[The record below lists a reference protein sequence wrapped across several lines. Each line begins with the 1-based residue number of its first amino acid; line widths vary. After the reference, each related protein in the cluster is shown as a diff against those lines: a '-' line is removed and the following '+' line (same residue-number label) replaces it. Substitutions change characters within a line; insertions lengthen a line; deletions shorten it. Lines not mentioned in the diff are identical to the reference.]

1 MLNPLLA
8 IPFVLFFLILE
19 GCESSI
25 SQSPS
30 TIKTTTKESR
40 HNGNATGGADE
51 DSDENSDKNSDKNST
66 VEAVVELQKG
76 EEFEKKITFKTLGR
90 FSLRDAPAGMRIYQS
105 GILRWTPT
113 NEQIGEHN
121 ITVVLH
127 KEDGSVKTEHLA
139 FTVTGEDVIYDGVF
153 VDLDGRSGG
162 EGTPVNPYGTYE
174 EACKK
179 LGSRRNIYLRG
190 DIYHNPGFGKDYGSN
205 GRYPSVKACVGD
217 PDDPIVIRPWGN
229 EYVTLKTDALY
240 GIKVQ
245 SGSSHIVIKDLEVVG
260 VAQEISLEDAISAWW
275 DKNDTM
281 QGSGIVVNGG
291 HVKVKNCVVHDMPGS
306 GISASGAVFSELS
319 DNIVYNCDWWTIAGS
334 KGIGITSAKDDSSD
348 PANNRYKN
356 AIVNNLIFN
365 VEQRLFSHVWKKG
378 FATLSIDE
386 GEAFLIQ
393 EGKRQDGSVSSEYSG
408 RYLVKN
414 NLILY
419 NGKSGVINLA
429 KNVDLL
435 NNSYYNNGLSTQ
447 QSGFRVNTAQD
458 IVIKN
463 NAVESNIP
471 ETIIYSVANSDPVTI
486 EANHVKGRVTKN
498 GDPVAGIEKVSTLF
512 RDPEHFD
519 FRFSKSSQVP
529 EGIGVDQDV
538 ILRIRETIDRYGIA
552 VRMQHMDINQTAM
565 TEMVIRNRPAGSTV
579 DCSHYD
585 DKKNPYVTIENIPRN
600 HPIVAATGNN
610 SFKLFI
616 HHKSRCEE

>member
-1 MLNPLLA
+1 MWKKTVM
-8 IPFVLFFLILE
+8 IILILLFGGCQKHE
-19 GCESSI
+19 GFSVPNSTTH
-25 SQSPS
+25 PS
-30 TIKTTTKESR
+30 GNTIPEDDSNTTTLQ
-40 HNGNATGGADE
+40 
-51 DSDENSDKNSDKNST
+51 
-66 VEAVVELQKG
+66 VQKG
-76 EEFEKKITFKTLGR
+76 APLEKKIVFEGEGR
-90 FSLRDAPAGMRIYQS
+90 FSLEDAPKGMRIYKS
-105 GILRWTPT
+105 GIIRWTPT
-113 NEQIGEHN
+113 NEQGGEHN
-121 ITVVLH
+121 VTVILH
-127 KEDGSVKTEHLA
+127 KEDGSISTKHL
-139 FTVTGEDVIYDGVF
+139 TVDVSGSDIVYDGVF
-153 VDLDGRSGG
+153 VDLSERNGG
-162 EGTPVNPYGTYE
+162 EGTPTNPYGTYE
-174 EACKK
+174 EACQK
-179 LGSRRNIYLRG
+179 LGSRSNIYLRG
-190 DIYHNPGFGKDYGSN
+190 DLYHNPGFGKDYSSD
-205 GRYPSVKACVGD
+205 GRYPSVKGCIGD
-217 PDDPIVIRPWGN
+217 PDNPIVIRPWGN
-229 EYVTLKTDALY
+229 EYVTIKTDALY

-245 SGSSHIVIKDLEVVG
+245 SDSSHIVIEDLEVEG
-260 VAQEISLEDAISAWW
+260 LAQEITLEDAVSAWW

-281 QGSGIVVNGG
+281 LGSGIVVNGDY
-291 HVKVKNCVVHDMPGS
+291 VKVKNCVVHDMPGS

-334 KGIGITSAKDDSSD
+334 KGIGITSAKDDPND

-356 AIVNNLIFN
+356 TIVNNLIFN

-447 QSGFRVNTAQD
+447 QSGFRLNTGQD

-471 ETIIYSVANSDPVTI
+471 ETIIYSVANSDPVTM
-486 EANHVKGRVTKN
+486 EANYAKGRVTKN
-498 GDPVAGIEKVSTLF
+498 GDAVAGIDEVTTLF

-519 FRFSKSSQVP
+519 FHFDETSQIP
-529 EGIGVDQDV
+529 EGIGAGQDV
-538 ILRIRETIDRYGIA
+538 IARMRETIDRYGIA
-552 VRMQHMDINQTAM
+552 VTMQHMDVNQTAM
-565 TEMVIRNRPAGSTV
+565 TEMVIQKRPAGSTV

-585 DKKNPYVTIENIPRN
+585 DGNKPYVTIGNIPDN
-600 HPIVAATGNN
+600 HPIVADTGKK
-610 SFKLFI
+610 SFRLYI
-616 HHKSRCEE
+616 HHKSVCEE